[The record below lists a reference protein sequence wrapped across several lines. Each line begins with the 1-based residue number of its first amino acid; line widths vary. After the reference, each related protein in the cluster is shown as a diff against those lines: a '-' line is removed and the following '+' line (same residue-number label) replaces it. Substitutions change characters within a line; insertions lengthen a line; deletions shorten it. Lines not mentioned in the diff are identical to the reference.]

1 MKSLEIKKAC
11 DFFKRMNDPS
21 IPHYASSL
29 SFHTILS
36 LIPILLISLSI
47 FTKMP
52 SFQDYYLK
60 IQDFIFNSL
69 MPTQQ
74 DEITIYLNKFLQNTG
89 NMGSTG
95 LIFVL
100 YVSIMF
106 FLDYEKIISK
116 IFKTNKRTLWHAL
129 STYWTLLTMMPLGLA
144 VSFYFSGVVQGF
156 LSNNQMTSSIN
167 FLLFLPYLIIWFL
180 FFTMYTISANITI
193 SKRSSLIASFV
204 ASSIWYISKT
214 LFVFYVAYNKTYLS
228 IYGSFSIVM
237 FFFVW
242 IYFSWI
248 IYLYGAKLCYVLNE
262 KYTKGREGQEKGEN
276 PQSDSQK

>member
-1 MKSLEIKKAC
+1 MKNLEMKKAY
-11 DFFKRMNDPS
+11 DFFKKINDPS

-36 LIPILLISLSI
+36 LIPILLISFSI

-52 SFQDYYLK
+52 SFEDYYIK

-74 DEITIYLNKFLQNTG
+74 DVMTTYLNKFLENTG

-129 STYWTLLTMMPLGLA
+129 STYWTILTMMPLGLA
-144 VSFYFSGVVQGF
+144 ISFYFSTIVQDF
-156 LSNNQMTSSIN
+156 LSTNQITSSIN
-167 FLLFLPYLIIWFL
+167 FLIFLPYLIIWFL
-180 FFTMYTISANITI
+180 FFTMYTISANTTI
-193 SKRSSLIASFV
+193 SKRSSLISSFI

-214 LFVFYVAYNKTYLS
+214 LFVYYVAYNQTYLS
-228 IYGSFSIVM
+228 IYGSFSILM

-262 KYTKGREGQEKGEN
+262 KYTKSSEGQEKGEQ
-276 PQSDSQK
+276 PPSDSQK